1 MQSGLYG
8 FESILK
14 FISWRWGLGTL
25 NLRHE
30 AAANIGHSFDWR
42 QKRVD
47 FEVPDLPDP
56 TYVASR
62 PCTVGGGALLQEDE
76 QRHHDE
82 MGELEVLADRF
93 GIDVGAGKP
102 SDLFRLPD
110 SVRRAI
116 TSS

>member
-1 MQSGLYG
+1 M
-8 FESILK
+8 
-14 FISWRWGLGTL
+14 
-25 NLRHE
+25 
-30 AAANIGHSFDWR
+30 
-42 QKRVD
+42 D
-47 FEVPDLPDP
+47 FEAPDLPDP

-62 PCTVGGGALLQEDE
+62 PCTIGGGALRQEDE

-93 GIDVGAGKP
+93 GIRVPESKPSESKP

-110 SVRRAI
+110 SVRTAI